1 MQQIFNLQ
9 LHLTPLTFVLLV
21 FTDLLSNTETYFNI
35 INIFTWLSSL
45 ILLEFMLTLEMVEKS
60 LVGLRLHI

>member
-9 LHLTPLTFVLLV
+9 LHLTPLAFVLFV

-35 INIFTWLSSL
+35 INFFTWLSIARIYANS
-45 ILLEFMLTLEMVEKS
+45 
-60 LVGLRLHI
+60 GDG